1 VTAISGIR
9 GRRSR
14 KKKIFFGILFF
25 AFSWV
30 VIGDLVQFH
39 IELIWG
45 SRLHDWHQPFT
56 KAEKSSV
63 HIFKVKEK
71 VKDGSQKVKG
81 LFCHAVDE
89 QNFFTAGGRILFRPA
104 GGILHIFHFLSYSL
118 RGPPAA

>member
-9 GRRSR
+9 GKRSV

-39 IELIWG
+39 LDLIYG
-45 SRLHDWHQPFT
+45 KNTSDWHQPFT
-56 KAEKSSV
+56 KAEKSNV
-63 HIFKVKEK
+63 HTFKVKEK

-81 LFCHAVDE
+81 LFCHVVDE
-89 QNFFTAGGRILFRPA
+89 LNFFPA
-104 GGILHIFHFLSYSL
+104 GNRIFFRLTRSFLQIFYFLPYFL